1 MLERLRAVLPHS
13 LMLLVAIG
21 LYLAAMRIDTAG
33 AAAGGRIG
41 PDFWPKVVIAFMGL
55 LCVYEIVKRL
65 VLHSSF
71 TARGLTEGL
80 THNPAAE
87 AEISDGVPV
96 EAEPEREYPK
106 LLWSGAA
113 LIVAYVVVVPWLGF
127 FLTTALFLAAFIWL
141 GGFRRPLINLVVS
154 AIGAF
159 ALVVIF
165 MRVAYISLPL
175 GAGPFHD
182 LSTALLA
189 MIGVR

>member
-13 LMLLVAIG
+13 LMLLLSIG
-21 LYLAAMRIDTAG
+21 LYLAATRIDTA
-33 AAAGGRIG
+33 AAEAGGRIG

-80 THNPAAE
+80 ARNPAQAE
-87 AEISDGVPV
+87 EAAAE
-96 EAEPEREYPK
+96 EPPPREYPR
-106 LLWSGAA
+106 LLWAGTA
-113 LIVAYVVVVPWLGF
+113 LIVGYVLAVPWLGF
-127 FLTTALFLAAFIWL
+127 FVTTALFLLAFTWL
-141 GGFRRPLINLVVS
+141 GGFRRPLIAAAVS
-154 AIGAF
+154 AVGAF
-159 ALVVIF
+159 VLVVIF

-175 GAGPFHD
+175 GEGPFRD

-189 MIGVR
+189 MLGVK